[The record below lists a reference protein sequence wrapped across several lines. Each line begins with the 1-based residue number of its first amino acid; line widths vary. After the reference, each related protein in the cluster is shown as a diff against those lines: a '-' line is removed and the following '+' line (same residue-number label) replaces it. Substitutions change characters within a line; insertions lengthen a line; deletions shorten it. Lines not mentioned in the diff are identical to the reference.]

1 MLRVGACALHES
13 LEDEYVLDKTEDCVR
28 ICTHSGRAEAKARM
42 RACAGVSSVNAYPS
56 RVQILDSARFL
67 VQPFFNRRPQ
77 LRFHKRLLDKIDGL
91 RLERCTRRSYV
102 AVPG

>member
-1 MLRVGACALHES
+1 MNVSIVKVPDVRAKSRRNVPMLRVGACALHES

-56 RVQILDSARFL
+56 RAQIAPARKRCEL
-67 VQPFFNRRPQ
+67 RVLSSNESYEPRPCA
-77 LRFHKRLLDKIDGL
+77 H
-91 RLERCTRRSYV
+91 
-102 AVPG
+102 

>member
-42 RACAGVSSVNAYPS
+42 RACAGVSLVNAYPS
-56 RVQILDSARFL
+56 
-67 VQPFFNRRPQ
+67 
-77 LRFHKRLLDKIDGL
+77 
-91 RLERCTRRSYV
+91 
-102 AVPG
+102 